1 MTLWSGRVG
10 SSLDPAV
17 WEFLHA
23 ADAELL
29 PYDCEAT
36 SLHAQRLHGAGLL
49 SDDEL
54 SWVESGWPR
63 SHRTRRVPARGRR
76 RA

>member
-36 SLHAQRLHGAGLL
+36 S
-49 SDDEL
+49 
-54 SWVESGWPR
+54 
-63 SHRTRRVPARGRR
+63 RTRSACTAPGCSATTS
-76 RA
+76 